1 MRAILYLS
9 ATNTSLRN
17 EFCLWNLLQIAI
29 KIPIL
34 CLFCKYSKL
43 VITTLHHENCLF
55 NAVHSTLLQPSR
67 GRSASRSPRSRCA
80 SRSRSPVMSY
90 LKKISYRIARN
101 FHANLICTCWQ
112 VRSDWARE
120 PLRWWATITRERR
133 DLRTCTTITMVWMIL
148 LLPLHP
154 LIWEVS
160 SYLVFNNY
168 IILLK
173 RALLCLP

>member
-1 MRAILYLS
+1 MNFVSGTFCRSLS
-9 ATNTSLRN
+9 RSRS
-17 EFCLWNLLQIAI
+17 
-29 KIPIL
+29 PV
-34 CLFCKYSKL
+34 S
-43 VITTLHHENCLF
+43 
-55 NAVHSTLLQPSR
+55 SPSR
-67 GRSASRSPRSRCA
+67 GRSASRSPRSRSA
-80 SRSRSPVMSY
+80 SRSHSPVMSCFSNVTFW
-90 LKKISYRIARN
+90 KKKNITYHIARN

-120 PLRWWATITRERR
+120 SLRWWATITRERR

-173 RALLCLP
+173 RPYYAYRSGVNWTFVYWVPGTQVSSTLR

>member
-1 MRAILYLS
+1 MNFVSGTFCRSLS
-9 ATNTSLRN
+9 RSRSPVSSVSIPSLTMLHREN
-17 EFCLWNLLQIAI
+17 G
-29 KIPIL
+29 
-34 CLFCKYSKL
+34 LFS
-43 VITTLHHENCLF
+43 
-55 NAVHSTLLQPSR
+55 AVHLTLLQPSR
-67 GRSASRSPRSRCA
+67 GRSASRSPRSRSA

-90 LKKISYRIARN
+90 LKKKISYLIARN

-120 PLRWWATITRERR
+120 SLRWWATITRERR
-133 DLRTCTTITMVWMIL
+133 DLTTCTTITMVWMIL